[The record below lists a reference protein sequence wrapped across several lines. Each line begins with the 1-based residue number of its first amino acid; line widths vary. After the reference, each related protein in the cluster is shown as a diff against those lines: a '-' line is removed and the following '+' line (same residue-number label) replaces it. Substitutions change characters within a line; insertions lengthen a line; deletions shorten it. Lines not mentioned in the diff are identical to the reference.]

1 MGTKFFYALILTVV
15 GAAFRLLLFF
25 TGFETEKLAIGQYLN
40 WIMLPVVAAIYWF
53 GLKAVREERPNQ
65 AISYGQAVGAGAL
78 ISLISS
84 AMSAVYN
91 FIHVKFINTSFVDYQ
106 IEIMRGKWAASGLS
120 DAQMEGAEK
129 MTRMWM
135 GPAPS
140 SVFGLVF
147 GFIFGLILVLIVAAF
162 VKRAAPAGSEPP
174 PM

>member
-15 GAAFRLLLFF
+15 GAVFRLLLFF
-25 TGFETEKLAIGQYLN
+25 TGFETEKLATGQYLN
-40 WIMLPVVAAIYWF
+40 WVMLPVVLVIYWIA
-53 GLKAVREERPNQ
+53 LKAVREERPHQ
-65 AISYGQAVGAGAL
+65 AISYGQAVGAGTL

-84 AMSAVYN
+84 AMSSVYN

-106 IEIMRGKWAASGLS
+106 IEVLRTKWAESGLS

-140 SVFGLVF
+140 SVFALVF
-147 GFIFGLILVLIVAAF
+147 GFLFGLVIVLIVAAF
-162 VKRAAPAGSEPP
+162 VKRAAPAGAEPP